1 MEIFSIVV
9 SVFAI
14 LISVATVLSSLNLR
28 SKEEKQA
35 KRVSKDF
42 SYGVCF
48 SCGAQTLLD
57 HNGLCNKVVC
67 AKISAKIDEV

>member
-1 MEIFSIVV
+1 MEIIAIVV

-14 LISVATVLSSLNLR
+14 FISVATVLSSVNLK
-28 SKEEKQA
+28 SKEERQA
-35 KRVSKDF
+35 KRISKDF

-48 SCGAQTLLD
+48 SCGTQTLLD

-67 AKISAKIDEV
+67 AKISAKIDSI